1 MKCEFLEGLSSLCV
15 SVLFCMVLVMPA
27 TIVGCAEK
35 EKIVDIE
42 TPAGEVE
49 VERDV
54 KTGETEVDVSRDPAN
69 VDATRPA
76 PTP

>member
-1 MKCEFLEGLSSLCV
+1 MKCELLEGLSSLCI
-15 SVLFCMVLVMPA
+15 SMLFCAVLVMPA

-35 EKIVDIE
+35 EKVVDIE

-54 KTGETEVDVSRDPAN
+54 DTGDTEVDVTRDRA
-69 VDATRPA
+69 DTTQAA
-76 PTP
+76 P

>member
-1 MKCEFLEGLSSLCV
+1 MKCELLEGLSSLCV
-15 SVLFCMVLVMPA
+15 SLMFCLVLVLPA

-49 VERDV
+49 VERNV
-54 KTGETEVDVSRDPAN
+54 ETGETEVDVTRDG
-69 VDATRPA
+69 VDTTTQPA
-76 PTP
+76 P

>member
-1 MKCEFLEGLSSLCV
+1 MRCELCEGISSLLV
-15 SVLFCMVLVMPA
+15 SLAICALLVMPA
-27 TIVGCAEK
+27 AIVGCAEK

-49 VERDV
+49 VERNVD
-54 KTGETEVDVSRDPAN
+54 TGETEVDVTREPA
-69 VDATRPA
+69 ATEPA